1 VKIANNKN
9 GVLHVA
15 REAWFLQQNK
25 KVDFNNQMQTYFSC
39 PNYDGSNETLVIVME
54 DLRGKVTRI
63 DQFHGGQ
70 DGASIE
76 NQFNSGDGA

>member
-1 VKIANNKN
+1 
-9 GVLHVA
+9 
-15 REAWFLQQNK
+15 
-25 KVDFNNQMQTYFSC
+25 MQTYFSC